1 MAICSGQFYCP
12 RWNRRDNEY
21 MVYKS
26 TNIWL
31 MRDIPT
37 ELGRNN
43 DVLGVTY
50 HQFSTS
56 SQFRK
61 EAANTSNF
69 ISNDDKNILRD
80 ED

>member
-1 MAICSGQFYCP
+1 MTLRYIIQGGK
-12 RWNRRDNEY
+12 WRDHEY
-21 MVYKS
+21 TVYRNI
-26 TNIWL
+26 NIWVK
-31 MRDIPT
+31 RDIPT